1 MKEVIF
7 LSNSLDTLR
16 AFPADAR
23 HEAGFQIDKVQC
35 GLEPD
40 DWKPISTIGG
50 GVNEIRIWDEAG
62 TFRVV
67 YVAKLIE
74 AVFVLHCFQKKSQEI
89 SQKDIAIAKKRYKE
103 LMRGR

>member
-7 LSNSLDTLR
+7 LSNSLDPLR